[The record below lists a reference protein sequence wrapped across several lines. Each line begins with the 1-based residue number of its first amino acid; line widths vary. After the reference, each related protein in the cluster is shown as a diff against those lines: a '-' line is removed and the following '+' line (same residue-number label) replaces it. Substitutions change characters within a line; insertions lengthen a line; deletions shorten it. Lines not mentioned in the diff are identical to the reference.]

1 MYGELI
7 FACYAIHAVRDTMK
21 IIKSKDDRKP
31 RIFLKVNVIFA
42 ENKILTVCG
51 LIKEQD

>member
-7 FACYAIHAVRDTMK
+7 FACYAIHAVKDTMMV
-21 IIKSKDDRKP
+21 IKSKDDRKP
-31 RIFLKVNVIFA
+31 RIFLQLNVIFA
-42 ENKILTVCG
+42 EKKILTVCG